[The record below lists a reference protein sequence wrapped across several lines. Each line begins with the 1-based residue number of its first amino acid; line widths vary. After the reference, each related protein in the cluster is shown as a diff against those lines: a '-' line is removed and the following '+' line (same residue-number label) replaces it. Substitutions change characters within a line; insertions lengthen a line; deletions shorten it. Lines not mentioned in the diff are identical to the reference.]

1 MFENIVNFFKKLK
14 KNDKGIDSKSKETA
28 KERLHLVLMQDRANV
43 SADFLDMMKQEIIEV
58 IKKYIDIDEKAIDV
72 KLTNKMKDDGTVGAP
87 ALYANIPIVTIKNE
101 ARKVDKEDEEKNVDV
116 ELEENKTEE
125 NNVKENVDTEEA
137 EEIKIEEPD
146 RDKNNDA
153 NNKDNE
159 NNTKEN
165 PEEKNINNNQ
175 NASEKNENEDKNKVD
190 EEEAKKEKANK

>member
-1 MFENIVNFFKKLK
+1 MFESIMKLVRKVTKKEDQTL
-14 KNDKGIDSKSKETA
+14 KSKDAA

-43 SADFLDMMKQEIIEV
+43 SADFLDLMKQEIIDV
-58 IKKYIDIDEKAIDV
+58 IKKYIEIDESAIDV
-72 KLTNKMKDDGTVGAP
+72 KLTNKDNGDGTNGAP